1 VGLSS
6 VGDDTSSVGDNAN
19 GWWAQTT
26 PVANA
31 RQRVQ
36 SFLGFQRHF
45 KPTVVLIQINAHYHC
60 RLAKSTMM
68 MMISDPAVMT
78 YL

>member
-1 VGLSS
+1 MGGGRKRLQSQMR
-6 VGDDTSSVGDNAN
+6 GN
-19 GWWAQTT
+19 GCS
-26 PVANA
+26 
-31 RQRVQ
+31 R
-36 SFLGFQRHF
+36 FLGFQRHF

-68 MMISDPAVMT
+68 MISDPAVMT